1 MAGGCGFR
9 DNDLTAERAFLTCR
23 PDAGTARGIS
33 ARVGQNDPPSCRS
46 CGRTCP
52 ARWTGARGGLFKML
66 LTITIGR
73 LRLSPEYAG
82 RPELAF
88 SMRSEP
94 LCG

>member
-1 MAGGCGFR
+1 M
-9 DNDLTAERAFLTCR
+9 
-23 PDAGTARGIS
+23 ARGLQNSNRDTTATVVPIGGQAAHQGRS
-33 ARVGQNDPPSCRS
+33 APHGAVSFAKLPELRPH
-46 CGRTCP
+46 
-52 ARWTGARGGLFKML
+52 ARGGLFKML
-66 LTITIGR
+66 LTIGR